1 MKFAKWAA
9 SIVPV
14 VKRDGTVRICGDYK
28 LTINQVSSAD
38 PYPLPRIED
47 LFASL
52 SGGKQFSKLDLS
64 HAYQQL
70 VLSEQSK
77 QFATINKHRGIY
89 QYTRLPFGISCA
101 PAVFQRTM
109 DNLLKGIKHVSVY
122 IDDIVVTGVTEEE
135 HIKNLDEVL
144 SRLDGVGARLRKEKY
159 EFFSSQVEYLGHLID
174 EKGLHPTQS
183 KIKAIIDAPAPST
196 VTELKSFLGLLNY
209 YCKFLPNL
217 SSTLHPLYS
226 LLQKSTK
233 WTWGSEEKETFEK
246 AKALLSSPRLL
257 E

>member
-9 SIVPV
+9 PIVPV

-122 IDDIVVTGVTEEE
+122 IDDIVVT
-135 HIKNLDEVL
+135 
-144 SRLDGVGARLRKEKY
+144 
-159 EFFSSQVEYLGHLID
+159 
-174 EKGLHPTQS
+174 
-183 KIKAIIDAPAPST
+183 
-196 VTELKSFLGLLNY
+196 
-209 YCKFLPNL
+209 
-217 SSTLHPLYS
+217 
-226 LLQKSTK
+226 
-233 WTWGSEEKETFEK
+233 
-246 AKALLSSPRLL
+246 
-257 E
+257 